1 MQYFNLSAIVI
12 ERNYKNG
19 NFDLK
24 FSEVKKM
31 ATKSIKIDNFP
42 KQIGLLAAALALAVA
57 VVFVVKWCAANAI
70 ASHTIYREVAELAE
84 DWAPAD
90 PQTHYTSAVL
100 WERNFASED
109 VPKAVGEYERAAAL
123 SPNDYRVWLPLG
135 QARER
140 GGDRAGA
147 EAALRKAKEL
157 APNYAQIGWTLGNIL
172 LRENKPDEGFREM
185 SRAAEGDRAFVAP
198 TVGTAWQIFGGD
210 LAQIKQAL
218 GDSPTV
224 SAAFVGYLAREK
236 RFDDAV
242 QIWNSLPAEKRST
255 TFKTEGDALFEQM
268 IAAGKYRAALQV
280 AASSS
285 DTAAEKFAA
294 GEIFNGGFESDIK
307 MSGATVFDWQI
318 ADGAQPVVGVDNRQ
332 KHGGERSLTMLFNSP
347 TGRDF
352 RGVAQIVAVESG
364 AKYALEIFY
373 KSELKTAATV
383 YWEVAALP
391 GGKVLAQTQPVAAAS
406 DWADMKIEFTA
417 PQDAEAVILRLAR
430 DPCKSPLCP
439 ISGRIW
445 FDDFS
450 MVKSER

>member
-1 MQYFNLSAIVI
+1 
-12 ERNYKNG
+12 
-19 NFDLK
+19 
-24 FSEVKKM
+24 M
-31 ATKSIKIDNFP
+31 ATKSIKIDGFP
-42 KQIGLLAAALALAVA
+42 KQIGLLAAALALLIA
-57 VVFVVKWCAANAI
+57 VVFVVKWCAANAM

-109 VPKAVGEYERAAAL
+109 VPKAIVEYERAAAL
-123 SPNDYRVWLPLG
+123 SPNDYRVWLALG

-140 GGDRAGA
+140 GGDQAGA
-147 EAALRKAKEL
+147 EAALKKAKDL
-157 APNYAQIGWTLGNIL
+157 APNYSQIGWTLGNIL
-172 LRENKPDEGFREM
+172 LRENKQAEGFNEM
-185 SRAAEGDRAFVAP
+185 SRAAEADRLFVAP

-210 LAQIKQAL
+210 LAKIKQAL
-218 GDSPTV
+218 GDSATV
-224 SAAFVGYLAREK
+224 NAAFVGYLAREK

-255 TFKTEGDALFEQM
+255 TFKSEGETLLAQM
-268 IAAGKYRAALQV
+268 LAAGKYRAAVQI
-280 AASSS
+280 AS
-285 DTAAEKFAA
+285 AAEDAA
-294 GEIFNGGFESDIK
+294 AENFVVGEIFNGGFESDIK
-307 MSGATVFDWQI
+307 MSGAATFDWQI
-318 ADGAQPVVGVDNRQ
+318 SDGAQPVIGIDDQQ
-332 KHGGERSLTMLFNSP
+332 KHGGGRSLTMLFNSP

-352 RGVAQIVAVESG
+352 RSVAQTIAVDAG

-383 YWEVAALP
+383 YWEVGGLP
-391 GGKVLAQTQPVAAAS
+391 GGKILAQTPPVVAAS
-406 DWADMKIEFTA
+406 DWTSMKIEFTA

-430 DPCKSPLCP
+430 EPCKSTLCP

-450 MVKSER
+450 LVKN